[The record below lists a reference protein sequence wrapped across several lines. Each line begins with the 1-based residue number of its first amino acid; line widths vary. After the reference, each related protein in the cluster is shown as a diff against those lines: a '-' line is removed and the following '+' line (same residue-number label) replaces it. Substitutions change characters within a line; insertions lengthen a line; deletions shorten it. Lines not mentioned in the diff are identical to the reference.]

1 MFPVFIL
8 SSIGCYFI
16 LLLLI
21 AWITSRNADNQSY
34 FLANKSAPWYAVAF
48 GMLSDSLSG
57 VTFISVPGAVGA
69 SQFSYLQLVFGY
81 FFGYIVISQVL
92 LPLYYRMNLT
102 SIYSYLR
109 ERFGIFAQRT
119 GSFFFL
125 LSRLL
130 GAAARLYLTATIIQ
144 VFVFDKMFLPYKIPF
159 SVSVTLIIALILLYT
174 YKGGIKTLV
183 WTDVFQST
191 FLLAGVVLSIAAI
204 SKELDFS
211 FSRIIMAVTESE
223 YAKTFFWDINTK
235 SFFPKQFLGGMFI
248 AIAMTGLDQNMM
260 QKNLACRTLIDAQ
273 KNIRWFSVVMVTVN
287 ILFLSL
293 GVLLYLYA
301 SYKGISLPVN
311 AENGKPITDYLF
323 PTLALEH
330 LGTFAAIMFI
340 VGLTAATFSSADSV
354 LTTLTTS
361 FMIDILGKKSENDEK
376 RIKRIRHVIHIVFAL
391 LLLGTILG
399 FKALNKQ
406 AIIDTVLFLATL
418 TYGPLLGLFFF
429 GILSKRKVID
439 KFIPIICLISPII
452 CYLLNKYS
460 TIWFNGY
467 AFGNELLLV
476 NGLITFAGLYLISQ
490 NDPHTVQ

>member
-1 MFPVFIL
+1 MSPLFIL
-8 SSIGCYFI
+8 SCIGCYFS

-21 AWITSRNADNQSY
+21 AWLTSRNADNQSY

-57 VTFISVPGAVGA
+57 VTFISVPGAVGT

-81 FFGYIVISQVL
+81 FFGYMVISQVL

-102 SIYSYLR
+102 SIYTYLK
-109 ERFGIFAQRT
+109 ERFGIFSQKT

-130 GAAARLYLTATIIQ
+130 GAAARLYLTATIVQ
-144 VFVFDKMFLPYKIPF
+144 EFVFDKMSESCRVPF
-159 SVSVTLIIALILLYT
+159 SMSVTIIILLILLYT

-204 SKELDFS
+204 SRELDFS
-211 FSRIIMAVTESE
+211 FSRMISAIAESE
-223 YAKTFFWDINTK
+223 YVKIFFWDANAK

-260 QKNLACRTLIDAQ
+260 QKNLACRTLSNAQ
-273 KNIRWFSVVMVTVN
+273 KNIRWFSIVMVMVN
-287 ILFLSL
+287 VFFLSL
-293 GVLLYLYA
+293 GALLYLYA

-311 AENGKPITDYLF
+311 AENGKPITDHVF
-323 PTLALEH
+323 PCLALEQ

-361 FMIDILGKKSENDEK
+361 FMIDILGEKSEGEEE
-376 RIKRIRHVIHIVFAL
+376 RIKKIRHLSHMGFAV
-391 LLLGTILG
+391 LLLGAILV
-399 FKALNKQ
+399 FRALNKQ
-406 AIIDTVLFLATL
+406 AIIDTVLFLATF

-429 GILSKRKVID
+429 GILSKRKVND
-439 KFIPIICLISPII
+439 KFVPVICLISPII
-452 CYLLNKYS
+452 CYVLNENS
-460 TIWFNGY
+460 ESWFNGY
-467 AFGNELLLV
+467 LFGNELLLV
-476 NGLITFAGLYLISQ
+476 NGNITFAGLYLISR
-490 NDPHTVQ
+490 NKAYASE